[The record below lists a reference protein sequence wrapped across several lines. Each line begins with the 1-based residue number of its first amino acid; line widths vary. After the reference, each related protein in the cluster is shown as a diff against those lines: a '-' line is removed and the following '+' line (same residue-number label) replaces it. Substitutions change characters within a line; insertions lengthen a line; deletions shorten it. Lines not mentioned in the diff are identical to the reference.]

1 MRKRLKRFPELFVE
15 KMDDIQIYFAFV
27 YFVHLFVNFCSP
39 WKKFKIIFFLVGIK
53 KKLKILA
60 KILKFS

>member
-39 WKKFKIIFFLVGIK
+39 WKKFKIIFYSRWNK
-53 KKLKILA
+53 KKI
-60 KILKFS
+60 

>member
-1 MRKRLKRFPELFVE
+1 MRKRLKRFAELFVE

-39 WKKFKIIFFLVGIK
+39 WKKFKIIFFSSWNK
-53 KKLKILA
+53 KKSKSFEIFLIK
-60 KILKFS
+60 S